1 MGWFCRAVKI
11 RCTRTCIFACIC
23 IQTYAPGLA
32 LNRILQLFETKGL
45 PVRLG
50 LKRLALV
57 FFLHPFLW
65 QFCHTVPCLM
75 SVKCMFYVFASALP
89 VVSNAHPPLNSL
101 ALLAKKKTA
110 HYGSPMCQPNVSHR
124 CSSRNVL
131 VLARYG
137 DFSRIKCRV

>member
-1 MGWFCRAVKI
+1 
-11 RCTRTCIFACIC
+11 
-23 IQTYAPGLA
+23 
-32 LNRILQLFETKGL
+32 
-45 PVRLG
+45 
-50 LKRLALV
+50 
-57 FFLHPFLW
+57 
-65 QFCHTVPCLM
+65 
-75 SVKCMFYVFASALP
+75 MFYVFASALP

-137 DFSRIKCRV
+137 DFRGSNVGFKSQAFATEWRLDDDFRTCCIAFFVLQESAFSGSPSLLFRHNIRQCAVLDLESALRGFLCMQ